1 MVPIMSL
8 WFPILLSA
16 VLVFIL
22 SSILHMALPWHRG
35 DMKKLP
41 SEDDVLEALRRTNV
55 PPGDY
60 MAPYAGS
67 MAAMK
72 DPAFLE
78 KRTKGPVILLTVV
91 PGGPPSMGSS
101 LFLWFLYSVLVSLL
115 AAYVTGRALGPG
127 AHYMTVFRFISAT
140 AFMGYSLALLQ
151 TSIWYKRNWG
161 TTVKTMID
169 GLLYGLVTAG
179 AFGWLWPK

>member
-8 WFPILLSA
+8 WVPILLSA
-16 VLVFIL
+16 VLVFIV
-22 SSILHMALPWHRG
+22 SSIIHMALPWHRG
-35 DMKKLP
+35 DMKRLP
-41 SEDDVLEALRRTNV
+41 AEDEVMEAIRRANV

-78 KRTKGPVILLTVV
+78 KRMKGPIVSMTVV
-91 PGGPPSMGSS
+91 QGGPPSMGSS

-115 AAYVTGRALGPG
+115 AAYVTGHALGPG

-151 TSIWYKRNWG
+151 NSIWYKPNWG
-161 TTVKTMID
+161 ATIKTMID